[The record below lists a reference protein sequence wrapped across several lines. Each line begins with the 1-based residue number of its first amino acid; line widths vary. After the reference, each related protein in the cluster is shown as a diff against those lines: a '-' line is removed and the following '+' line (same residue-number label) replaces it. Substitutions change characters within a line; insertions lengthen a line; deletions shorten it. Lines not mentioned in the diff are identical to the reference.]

1 MAATVLLVL
10 AAAGMSEASDRLKQ
24 RTFQFALEVIE
35 LARTFPKTEPGPTVC
50 RQLTRSATSVGAN
63 YRAACRARSHAEFTS
78 RIALVAEEADESQ
91 YWGGGAGGARL
102 TIVDMLA
109 KLQEGGSELRAIFP
123 PSSPPPRQHL
133 RRQKPR
139 QQLPDF
145 KLPNFQIHP

>member
-91 YWGGGAGGARL
+91 YWLSLAAGARL
-102 TIVDMLA
+102 TIADMLP
-109 KLQEGGSELRAIFP
+109 KLQQEASELCAIF
-123 PSSPPPRQHL
+123 SRSASTARQHV
-133 RRQKPR
+133 RAQKP
-139 QQLPDF
+139 
-145 KLPNFQIHP
+145 